1 MTWIPLLLADQSPN
15 LRYLVM
21 RNLLNRSENDSEVKE
36 LHSLRI
42 NDRFISNLLKL
53 QSKKGYWEKGD
64 FVGGAHSTKPFA
76 TAQALVRMGY
86 LGFTSDFPAV
96 KKGAEYLF
104 SLQKADGSWS
114 LPRAREKHLERDGYE
129 IMTLQTAIPLRGL
142 AMCGYSTDP
151 RAEKAYKWL
160 LNHRMDDGA
169 WPTGTVKGNFG
180 YVAGYRK
187 IAHSRWGCR
196 SNTSGA
202 LSCLALHPKYRKSD
216 EAKRA
221 FDLLLG
227 RDTKEQLFFGFEVAR
242 TMGIE
247 QATGFITYFAR
258 FDLSFMLDLCWKIG
272 ATLEDQRVAE
282 LVKFVTELQSDY
294 GLWEYQ
300 PKPQVSRWV
309 TYDLLN
315 SLSKIDE
322 TGDWISNEP
331 RTPFQAYPKVKGR
344 H

>member
-1 MTWIPLLLADQSPN
+1 MTWVPLLLADQSPN

-21 RNLLNRSENDSEVKE
+21 KNLLNHTENDSEVKE
-36 LHSLRI
+36 LQNIRKE
-42 NDRFISNLLKL
+42 DPFIANLLKL
-53 QSKKGYWEKGD
+53 QSKVGIWEKGD
-64 FVGGAHSTKPFA
+64 FVGGAHSTKVFA
-76 TAQALVRMGY
+76 TAQALVRLGY

-104 SLQKADGSWS
+104 SLQRDDGSWA
-114 LPRAREKHLERDGYE
+114 LPKIREKQLERDGYE
-129 IMTLQTAIPLRGL
+129 IMTLQTAIPLRGV
-142 AMCGYSTDP
+142 AMCGYATDS
-151 RAEKAYKWL
+151 RAEKAFEWL
-160 LNHRMDDGA
+160 LVQRMSDGA
-169 WPTGTVKGNFG
+169 WPTGIVKGNFG

-202 LSCLALHPKYRKSD
+202 LSCLALHPKHQNSD
-216 EAKRA
+216 EARKA
-221 FDLLLG
+221 LDLLLG
-227 RDTKEQLFFGFEVAR
+227 RGTKEQYTIGFEVAR

-258 FDLSFMLDLCWKIG
+258 YDLSFMLDLCWKVG
-272 ATLEDQRVAE
+272 ATLEDERVSE
-282 LVKFVTELQSDY
+282 LVKFILELQGNY

-300 PKPQVSRWV
+300 PKPQATRWI

-322 TGDWISNEP
+322 SGDWISTEP
-331 RTPFQAYPKVKGR
+331 RTPFQAYPKIRSR